1 LTLLALCL
9 SLASPLQAELL
20 HLRDYED
27 VGGDFTLTDQYGKPW
42 TLSKQGK
49 VVMIFFGYLNCPDIC
64 PMTIMEMVDVKN
76 MLGAAADQVQFVLV
90 SLDPERDS
98 AENMKDYLVNFDPD
112 FVGLIGPDHEI
123 AKIAKMYNVLYKKR
137 ILRSAMGYSVDHSG
151 AVYMVSKEGK
161 LRFIFPSKSPKNRF
175 LQGIQMM
182 LDGKGDGPLPKGKTW
197 FQKMF
202 NM

>member
-1 LTLLALCL
+1 MTLLALCL